1 MPGKMY
7 TAAAECVIRGDA
19 GDESSVG
26 ETEKTLPI
34 FPSDTANGYEVET
47 KLFFDERATRNA
59 YIVSGFSSNE
69 WSYPWTDGNEAVLRL
84 PIKKVPQ
91 TDLLLSLMLKESCFP
106 PQRVDVYLN
115 DKLLNYYLISGNALH
130 CRTLRFAVIPI
141 PGFWDSSAIDWYCA
155 RQHRPMRKQ
164 K

>member
-1 MPGKMY
+1 MPGEVY
-7 TAAAECVIRGDA
+7 TVAAECVIRGNA
-19 GDESSVG
+19 GDEFSVG
-26 ETEKTLPI
+26 ETGKTLPI

-47 KLFFDERATRNA
+47 KAFFDERATRNA

-91 TDLLLSLMLKESCFP
+91 TDLLLSLTLKERCFP
-106 PQRVDVYLN
+106 PQRVDVYVN
-115 DKLLNYYLISGNALH
+115 DKLLNYYLVSGNALN
-130 CRTLRFAVIPI
+130 CRTPRFAVIPI
-141 PGFWDSSAIDWYCA
+141 PGFWDSSAIHRYCP
-155 RQHRPMRKQ
+155 RQHRPIRKE